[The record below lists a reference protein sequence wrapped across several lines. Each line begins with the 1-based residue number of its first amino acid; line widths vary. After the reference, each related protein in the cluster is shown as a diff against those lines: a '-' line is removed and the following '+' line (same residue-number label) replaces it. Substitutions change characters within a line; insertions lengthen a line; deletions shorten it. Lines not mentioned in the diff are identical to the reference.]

1 MRRPVQGHT
10 QLGNAGAGPWGP
22 GLDSKPRPPASP
34 SLLQKLALEP
44 LPFPVL
50 SEGTPKG
57 REESFQQGG
66 PNSSRGGGGVSPT
79 QAQREVTPL
88 SGWLPWSPWTE
99 DQVTGQTHSSL
110 GLLSQARLL
119 LSATSVNQAPVTLQ
133 TPDQWGGESAA
144 RRSSFSGSPRSLR
157 KLQRPGP
164 DLRGCQRLQAAPEQ
178 GLHQLQA
185 VHWPRDGWP
194 EDLSSEPLRAT
205 SIPSPP
211 QHRLRVSHAWR
222 EACHL
227 QDLGSAG
234 IVGLV

>member
-1 MRRPVQGHT
+1 M
-10 QLGNAGAGPWGP
+10 LELGP
-22 GLDSKPRPPASP
+22 GAPDWTPNPDPLPHLLSSRSWLWSPFLSP
-34 SLLQKLALEP
+34 SCL
-44 LPFPVL
+44 
-50 SEGTPKG
+50 KG
-57 REESFQQGG
+57 RQREEK
-66 PNSSRGGGGVSPT
+66 NLSSKAGQIPVGVGGGGVAHTGPEGGNPPFRVAPMVSLDRRPGHRADSFLPGPPLPG
-79 QAQREVTPL
+79 QAAAL
-88 SGWLPWSPWTE
+88 S
-99 DQVTGQTHSSL
+99 DL
-110 GLLSQARLL
+110 GKSGPGHPADSR
-119 LSATSVNQAPVTLQ
+119 PG
-133 TPDQWGGESAA
+133 GGESAA

-222 EACHL
+222 EACQL